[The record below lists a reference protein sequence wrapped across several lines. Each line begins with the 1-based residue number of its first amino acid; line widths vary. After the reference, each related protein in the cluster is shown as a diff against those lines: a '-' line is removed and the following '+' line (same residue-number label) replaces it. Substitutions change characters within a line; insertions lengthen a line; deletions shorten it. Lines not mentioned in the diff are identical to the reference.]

1 MNISTKR
8 LLLNGRRLG
17 CLLGVVGLFVSALRA
32 QVADDAISV
41 PVHFQAMYDATAT
54 GDPDQPAHVNVY
66 ATGISGP
73 AREAYG
79 DSGSGGLEILTPSG
93 FARLRPGKTYVFGID
108 AYSSTRV
115 RVKITPPSGHR
126 VFINGVEHEMFDWA
140 MGDGGLLSPQG
151 SFSVRLDDGSG
162 GAVGEAAALRPG
174 RVLWSVGL
182 GNLRNGKPAGS
193 LRLAEDGL
201 TANTF
206 KPAALY
212 FDRDSKNQNGSYVGD
227 DGEVTIVK
235 VNNLLRQ
242 VYATTV
248 LTDIVAQND
257 HAFSI
262 RLFART
268 DVPAEP
274 DGQGVYNLA
283 GKTPLHEF
291 LIENPVYP
299 ALTALRISKTTNQN
313 GTLIMWT
320 EMAKTVP
327 TAGITIWTVHD
338 WVEKAAAATAV
349 TSPVQHRWTYTDN
362 DLNEV
367 MEVLD
372 GAGTVAQSVFKRY
385 ADLDFGIG
393 EISRELSYEITGY
406 NGTAPVRTDYVYHQ
420 AFTEA
425 SSGNWHKIAGVTST
439 DGSWATFYY
448 RNEFRNR
455 GQIFQL
461 RKPHGNLQPS
471 DPGSSITAGTEVTT
485 FDYGFRD
492 NWGTERLPTKI
503 ETVTDGVPTARSEFS
518 YTYETVTDSSTTYQ
532 NAGNEVMPLIVVT
545 RKDYANAND
554 YLTSV
559 TRAYREDADPEHKF
573 FPGLPH
579 SAVRPDKTVTAMTYF
594 RAAYSL
600 AGPFTPNQTG
610 GAWVHVAL
618 QGTSDATMVGT
629 TAMTSSGFVTQDLP
643 AGFRIAPGKSTEAR
657 TLLDSDGLPRVAEQR
672 AYVVGG
678 NWVVTKQD
686 WSSYADSFWPSITT
700 RRTAD
705 SGLMWNVINN
715 TWTAGRLSATVDE
728 TGVRQSFGYDTV
740 GRVQT
745 VTKDGATAAGAT
757 IAAQTVTQTFDAA
770 GRVKTRTTSGGGET
784 LVATSHYDTA
794 GRVTS
799 QTAPGQ
805 GTTSFVYDVA
815 SRLTTVT
822 LPTTFTQIE
831 TRLRDGRPL
840 SVTGTAVVGEFY
852 DYGIETD
859 GRRRTK
865 VSARSANDV
874 RKQESWTDWLGRAAK
889 RERPGFNG
897 TSTYTETMEYAAT
910 TGQLTVL
917 NRTGYA
923 ATRYEYNGMGEA
935 VRTGLDLN
943 GTAGLQPASKD
954 RISDSDTSVESYDG
968 AYWVTSKSWAFHLHN
983 TDAKKLVGQSRRRLT
998 GLSPTLRGETRSWDA
1013 EDNESR
1019 RSVSVDVATKVVTAT
1034 TTRPGLASA
1043 ATEVSVN
1050 GFAVVSTGHD
1060 GLAYR
1065 QTYDALGRVQSVI
1078 DPRTGTANAVSGA
1091 NFSITYVPNTALPF
1105 ERRDG
1110 SNKLLSSTAYD
1121 GAGRPIMTQNADSR
1135 TSRVAYT
1142 ARGQVEYQWGS
1153 AGYPVS
1159 YGYDGYG
1166 QRTHL
1171 RTYRDPSNSVS
1182 NYWEATTWPGG
1193 AVAAQDT
1200 EWAFDDYTGLLK
1212 KKYDASRQYTEYTY
1226 NTRGQTHQ
1234 RFWAR
1239 TVPTGPNAGQRITT
1253 TYAYVA
1259 GTGEPQSI
1267 SYNDGI
1273 TPGVSYLPGGGG
1285 EAYTRLGQPVAVTD
1299 ATGERSF
1306 GYDATKP
1313 WRLTG
1318 ETLSS
1323 TFYGSRALA
1332 SLYEENTTANTG
1344 DGTYTGHT
1352 ISTVKG
1358 RYRGYRLGVN
1368 PTAGSYDLEQSY
1380 AGSAAGRLAGL
1391 ETKRASGG
1399 ATRQFIYGYETA
1411 SPLLKSLAI
1420 VGNAFQVTRTFEAK
1434 RDLLTQI
1441 DSKWGGGAL
1450 RTSYAYTYN
1459 DLRQRATA
1467 VQGGGAGEAFAELG
1481 ATHQRFAYNSRG
1493 ELTAG
1498 TGYHG
1503 SDPAATDK
1511 PLDARLHAYDYDAI
1525 GNRKWSNSSGNAVVR
1540 DDYTA
1545 NDLNQYT
1552 QRENNTLAVSGT
1564 ANASAKV
1571 AVSGPMPAPDGGQVR
1586 AGRPTGGTYWGS
1598 NVVVNNAA
1606 TTAEGKGV
1614 PFVGDVK
1621 AYAALAGAGAGGADL
1636 FRVETKAAWLPPLVQ
1651 VFAYDVDGNL
1661 TSDGLWDYTWDAENR
1676 LIRMQTTGVAAT
1688 VASAGR
1694 PNQTLEFTYDYRHRR
1709 VKKKVINM
1717 ATSTVTSERKF
1728 IYDGWN
1734 VIAETDVGGTIKRS
1748 FAWGLDI
1755 SGSAQGA
1762 GGVGGLLQIHDYE
1775 QTKTLFPCYDGNG
1788 NICALINAEGTAA
1801 GTIEASYEYSPFG
1814 ELQRCAGAYAAAN
1827 PFRFSTKWQ
1836 DDESGLVYYGA
1847 RYYAPR
1853 EGRFLGR
1860 DPIEEEGGLNLYGF
1874 CGNDGVNQTDYLG
1887 YSWFSKQLKSIG
1899 NWVSKNKQAIIT
1911 VVAIVASIYIGGLAI
1926 NAIYSSTASSIATT
1940 TAANIA
1946 AGKMGAMTVYAN
1958 SGVLGGAVAG
1968 GTISGTTA
1976 SVLAGMAGG
1985 AAGGAIAGGI
1995 TTGTVKGALQG
2006 AAAGAIMGGVQGYYT
2021 GANLAVGKPGQA
2033 FPVSRVPVTGVAGGL
2048 ASKVQGGR
2056 FRDGFIL
2063 SGAIAAGTKLNL
2075 WMREE
2080 MVRKNNN
2087 PANFA
2092 RGADG
2097 LNDDGYS
2104 HIGGRQLEGT
2114 KLLKDDGFTIS
2125 PKHIQPLGGFQG
2137 GPLLLFGMEVTR
2149 GGLVENV
2156 LEHFAGPHDWL
2167 GSYWSYN
2174 SNGNNEPLHSLF
2186 GQFLGKAGSI
2196 IMDISSSVVDIPLA
2210 APIAAAPGIGLS
2222 TYSGIG
2228 LTSAP
2233 RQ

>member
-1 MNISTKR
+1 
-8 LLLNGRRLG
+8 
-17 CLLGVVGLFVSALRA
+17 
-32 QVADDAISV
+32 
-41 PVHFQAMYDATAT
+41 
-54 GDPDQPAHVNVY
+54 
-66 ATGISGP
+66 
-73 AREAYG
+73 
-79 DSGSGGLEILTPSG
+79 
-93 FARLRPGKTYVFGID
+93 
-108 AYSSTRV
+108 
-115 RVKITPPSGHR
+115 
-126 VFINGVEHEMFDWA
+126 
-140 MGDGGLLSPQG
+140 
-151 SFSVRLDDGSG
+151 
-162 GAVGEAAALRPG
+162 
-174 RVLWSVGL
+174 
-182 GNLRNGKPAGS
+182 
-193 LRLAEDGL
+193 
-201 TANTF
+201 
-206 KPAALY
+206 
-212 FDRDSKNQNGSYVGD
+212 
-227 DGEVTIVK
+227 
-235 VNNLLRQ
+235 
-242 VYATTV
+242 
-248 LTDIVAQND
+248 
-257 HAFSI
+257 
-262 RLFART
+262 
-268 DVPAEP
+268 
-274 DGQGVYNLA
+274 
-283 GKTPLHEF
+283 
-291 LIENPVYP
+291 
-299 ALTALRISKTTNQN
+299 
-313 GTLIMWT
+313 
-320 EMAKTVP
+320 
-327 TAGITIWTVHD
+327 
-338 WVEKAAAATAV
+338 
-349 TSPVQHRWTYTDN
+349 
-362 DLNEV
+362 
-367 MEVLD
+367 
-372 GAGTVAQSVFKRY
+372 
-385 ADLDFGIG
+385 
-393 EISRELSYEITGY
+393 
-406 NGTAPVRTDYVYHQ
+406 
-420 AFTEA
+420 
-425 SSGNWHKIAGVTST
+425 
-439 DGSWATFYY
+439 
-448 RNEFRNR
+448 
-455 GQIFQL
+455 
-461 RKPHGNLQPS
+461 
-471 DPGSSITAGTEVTT
+471 
-485 FDYGFRD
+485 
-492 NWGTERLPTKI
+492 
-503 ETVTDGVPTARSEFS
+503 
-518 YTYETVTDSSTTYQ
+518 
-532 NAGNEVMPLIVVT
+532 
-545 RKDYANAND
+545 
-554 YLTSV
+554 
-559 TRAYREDADPEHKF
+559 
-573 FPGLPH
+573 
-579 SAVRPDKTVTAMTYF
+579 
-594 RAAYSL
+594 
-600 AGPFTPNQTG
+600 
-610 GAWVHVAL
+610 
-618 QGTSDATMVGT
+618 
-629 TAMTSSGFVTQDLP
+629 
-643 AGFRIAPGKSTEAR
+643 
-657 TLLDSDGLPRVAEQR
+657 
-672 AYVVGG
+672 
-678 NWVVTKQD
+678 
-686 WSSYADSFWPSITT
+686 
-700 RRTAD
+700 
-705 SGLMWNVINN
+705 
-715 TWTAGRLSATVDE
+715 
-728 TGVRQSFGYDTV
+728 
-740 GRVQT
+740 
-745 VTKDGATAAGAT
+745 
-757 IAAQTVTQTFDAA
+757 
-770 GRVKTRTTSGGGET
+770 
-784 LVATSHYDTA
+784 
-794 GRVTS
+794 
-799 QTAPGQ
+799 
-805 GTTSFVYDVA
+805 
-815 SRLTTVT
+815 VT

-831 TRLRDGRPL
+831 TRLRDGRSL

-1344 DGTYTGHT
+1344 DLTYTGHT

-1391 ETKRASGG
+1391 ETKRANGSV
-1399 ATRQFIYGYETA
+1399 ARQFIYGYETA

-1441 DSKWGGGAL
+1441 DSKWSGGAL

-1511 PLDARLHAYDYDAI
+1511 PLDARRHAYDYDAI

-1636 FRVETKAAWLPPLVQ
+1636 FRVETKAAWLPPVVQ
-1651 VFAYDVDGNL
+1651 AFAYDVDGNL
-1661 TSDGLWDYTWDAENR
+1661 TSDGLWDYRWDAENR
-1676 LIRMQTTGVAAT
+1676 LIRMQTTGAAAT

-1788 NICALINAEGTAA
+1788 NIGALINAEGTA
-1801 GTIEASYEYSPFG
+1801 GTIEASYEYTPFG

-1911 VVAIVASIYIGGLAI
+1911 LVAIVAAVVVGV
-1926 NAIYSSTASSIATT
+1926 
-1940 TAANIA
+1940 AALQFIEGALVNSVAAGAIA
-1946 AGKMGAMTVYAN
+1946 AGGNTLAVSQAIMGAASIN
-1958 SGVLGGAVAG
+1958 SLSTAM
-1968 GTISGTTA
+1968 ISGI
-1976 SVLAGMAGG
+1976 VGG
-1985 AAGGAIAGGI
+1985 AAGGFVAGGI
-1995 TTGTVKGALQG
+1995 TTGTLKGALQG
-2006 AAAGAIMGGVQGYYT
+2006 AAAGAIMGGVQGFYGT
-2021 GANLAVGKPGQA
+2021 A
-2033 FPVSRVPVTGVAGGL
+2033 FPVDRIAATGVAGGIG
-2048 ASKVQGGR
+2048 SEIQGGS
-2056 FRDGFIL
+2056 FRDGF
-2063 SGAIAAGTKLNL
+2063 KLNGVIAGATWTAL
-2075 WMREE
+2075 WMRNVMIAQSEGF
-2080 MVRKNNN
+2080 VDPKTGQRVN
-2087 PANFA
+2087 AT
-2092 RGADG
+2092 GVSDG
-2097 LNDDGYS
+2097 FNGDRFKLGGGRFDPNLALGDSDQ
-2104 HIGGRQLEGT
+2104 IQPFGGRQGGLRTLFGR
-2114 KLLKDDGFTIS
+2114 
-2125 PKHIQPLGGFQG
+2125 PYQAGGFVDRVI
-2137 GPLLLFGMEVTR
+2137 ES
-2149 GGLVENV
+2149 
-2156 LEHFAGPHDWL
+2156 FAGPHDWL
-2167 GSYWSYN
+2167 GSWWSYDKL
-2174 SNGNNEPLHSLF
+2174 GNNSPKDSMF
-2186 GQFLGKAGSI
+2186 GRLLGNFGANTMDK
-2196 IMDISSSVVDIPLA
+2196 IMSGVNIPLA
-2210 APIAAAPGIGLS
+2210 APLVASSWIGINP
-2222 TYSGIG
+2222 YSGVA
-2228 LTSAP
+2228 LRP
-2233 RQ
+2233 RG